1 LKFYAD
7 VHRSKRNGEGFRI
20 TYTTDG
26 TTFKHT
32 DGFGEVPAGPGDKLF
47 IDTLPVQ
54 HTDGAIE
61 LLRRG
66 VEVYYLRRLTLIEKI
81 RKEHKLPKS
90 ARGDI
95 KALMSLEERWF
106 RRVTEDFLVMRRMIL
121 AYRSLLKTHQQLVN
135 KAKSLSESERITLKP
150 VISSIEKQL
159 GEMAGMIAEE
169 AGKRYPVYNRLV
181 GLLGISG
188 NPSALESLAEV
199 LVLPEWASWR
209 RTKNYFGLW
218 RRDKKT
224 YFHRSKAARHAL
236 ERLTISLKGYN
247 IRGREL
253 KEVLKTIWITLK
265 ARRLGRF
272 QPDGEKTQKAGA
284 ADSLHLS
291 PL

>member
-7 VHRSKRNGEGFRI
+7 VHRTKKNSERYRI

-26 TTFKHT
+26 KAFKHI
-32 DGFGEVPAGPGDKLF
+32 DSFSEIPAGPGDKLF
-47 IDTLPVQ
+47 MDTLPPQ

-66 VEVYYLRRLTLIEKI
+66 VEVYYLRRLTLLKKMRGEL
-81 RKEHKLPKS
+81 RLPKS

-95 KALMSLEERWF
+95 KALMSIEERWF
-106 RRVTEDFLVMRRMIL
+106 RRVTEDFLVLRRMIL

-135 KAKSLSESERITLKP
+135 KAKSLSESGRITLKP

-159 GEMAGMIAEE
+159 GEMAGMIVGE
-169 AGKRYPVYNRLV
+169 AGKMYPVYNRLV
-181 GLLGISG
+181 GLLGIDG
-188 NPSALESLAEV
+188 NPSALEALAEV

-224 YFHRSKAARHAL
+224 YFHRSRTTRQAL
-236 ERLTISLKGYN
+236 ERLPISIKGYA
-247 IRGREL
+247 RGKEL

-265 ARRLGRF
+265 
-272 QPDGEKTQKAGA
+272 DQKAGITA
-284 ADSLHLS
+284 PA
-291 PL
+291 